1 MLMICFPRWKTVS
14 KMIDRQDTPKLGDV
28 WEYPYLWSWQAG
40 RGETEGRKAR
50 PCALVLVNR
59 KHVDQS
65 EVILVPVT
73 TKEPVPGTHAVEVP
87 QIEKKRAG
95 LDEQLRLWVICDEFN
110 SDLLERSYYFEPK
123 GRIGAFSI
131 KFTKQ
136 VQAELVKAIKARKAI
151 TVARI

>member
-1 MLMICFPRWKTVS
+1 MT
-14 KMIDRQDTPKLGDV
+14 DRQDTPSLGDV

-50 PCALVLVNR
+50 PCALVLINR
-59 KHVDQS
+59 RQENQT

-73 TKEPVPGTHAVEVP
+73 TKEPATGTHFIEVP

-95 LDEQLRLWVICDEFN
+95 LDEQLKLWVICDEFN
-110 SDLLERSYYFEPK
+110 FDFPEQSYYFEPG

-136 VQAELVKAIKARKAI
+136 VQVELVRAIKARKAE
-151 TVARI
+151 RIVRR